1 MGEKKSKVYSPCVSV
16 CQYDQNNTC
25 FGCMRSKEERVKWKD
40 TNTTDEWKLENLNNI
55 QERMPEY
62 TLKSWKEAYKK
73 KVKRLN
79 KNEST

>member
-1 MGEKKSKVYSPCVSV
+1 
-16 CQYDQNNTC
+16 
-25 FGCMRSKEERVKWKD
+25 MRSKQERVKWKD
-40 TNTTDEWKLENLNNI
+40 ANTTDEWKLENLNNI

-73 KVKRLN
+73 KITRLN

>member
-1 MGEKKSKVYSPCVSV
+1 MSEKKSKVYSPCISE

-25 FGCMRSKEERVKWKD
+25 FRCMRSKEERVKWKD
-40 TNTTDEWKLENLNNI
+40 ANTTDEWKLENLNNI

-73 KVKRLN
+73 KITRLN

>member
-1 MGEKKSKVYSPCVSV
+1 MSEKKSKVYSPCVSV

-62 TLKSWKEAYKK
+62 TLKSWKEAYKIK
-73 KVKRLN
+73 ITRLN

>member
-16 CQYDQNNTC
+16 CQYDQDNTC

-73 KVKRLN
+73 KINRLN

>member
-1 MGEKKSKVYSPCVSV
+1 MSEKKSKIYSPCVSV
-16 CQYDQNNTC
+16 CQYDQNNSC

-40 TNTTDEWKLENLNNI
+40 ANTTDKWKLENLNNI

-62 TLKSWKEAYKK
+62 TLKLWKEAYKK
-73 KVKRLN
+73 KITRLN

>member
-1 MGEKKSKVYSPCVSV
+1 
-16 CQYDQNNTC
+16 
-25 FGCMRSKEERVKWKD
+25 MRSKEERVKWKD